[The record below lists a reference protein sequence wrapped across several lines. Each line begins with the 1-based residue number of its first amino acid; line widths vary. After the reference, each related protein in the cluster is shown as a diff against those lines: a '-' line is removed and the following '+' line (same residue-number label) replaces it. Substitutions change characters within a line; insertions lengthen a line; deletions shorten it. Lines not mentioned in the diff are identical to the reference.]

1 MGITDKLP
9 LLNSKS
15 KIVKIVGYVLYAFI
29 ILMIIGAMAPSEDTG
44 TTTSDASEDKEA
56 TTSDASDAKKT
67 ADVES
72 SGTLTA
78 SDVEDMLP
86 GGVGDPVDVT
96 VDGKDVNI
104 VMPFK
109 DNAFGSEYILMGT
122 RDDAVDIFKK
132 LFKDSRVSSV
142 TVSSQ
147 VPLVDKYGNDKTG
160 TGTRY
165 MMTSSTA
172 TKINWDNFNNDNL
185 VDVADSAYI
194 HPAMID

>member
-44 TTTSDASEDKEA
+44 ATTSDVSEDKETTTSDAKN
-56 TTSDASDAKKT
+56 T

-72 SGTLTA
+72 SGVLTA
-78 SDVEDMLP
+78 ADVEDMLP

-96 VDGKDVNI
+96 VDEEDVNI

-160 TGTRY
+160 TGTKY

-172 TKINWDNFNNDNL
+172 DKINWDNFNNENL

>member
-29 ILMIIGAMAPSEDTG
+29 ILMIIGAMAPSEDKG
-44 TTTSDASEDKEA
+44 ATTSDASEDKET
-56 TTSDASDAKKT
+56 TTSNAKNT

-72 SGTLTA
+72 SGVLTA
-78 SDVEDMLP
+78 ADVGDMLP

-96 VDGKDVNI
+96 VDGEDVNI

-160 TGTRY
+160 TGTKY

-172 TKINWDNFNNDNL
+172 AKINWDNFNNENL
-185 VDVADSAYI
+185 VDVADSAYV

>member
-44 TTTSDASEDKEA
+44 ATTSDVSEDKETTTSDAKN
-56 TTSDASDAKKT
+56 T

-72 SGTLTA
+72 SGVLTA
-78 SDVEDMLP
+78 ADVEDMLP

-96 VDGKDVNI
+96 VDEEDVNI

>member
-44 TTTSDASEDKEA
+44 TTTSDVSEDKET
-56 TTSDASDAKKT
+56 TTSDAKNT

-72 SGTLTA
+72 SGVLTA
-78 SDVEDMLP
+78 ADVEDMLP

-96 VDGKDVNI
+96 VDGEDVNI

>member
-29 ILMIIGAMAPSEDTG
+29 ILMIIGAMAPSED
-44 TTTSDASEDKEA
+44 KET

>member
-44 TTTSDASEDKEA
+44 TTTSDVSEDKET
-56 TTSDASDAKKT
+56 TTSDAKNT

-72 SGTLTA
+72 SGVLTA
-78 SDVEDMLP
+78 ADVEDMLP

-96 VDGKDVNI
+96 VDEEDVNI

-160 TGTRY
+160 TGTKY

-172 TKINWDNFNNDNL
+172 DKINWDNFNNENL

>member
-44 TTTSDASEDKEA
+44 ATTSDVSEDKETTTSDAKN
-56 TTSDASDAKKT
+56 T

-72 SGTLTA
+72 SGVLTA
-78 SDVEDMLP
+78 ADVEDMLP

-96 VDGKDVNI
+96 VDGEDVNI

-160 TGTRY
+160 TGTKY

-172 TKINWDNFNNDNL
+172 DKINWDNFNNVYL
-185 VDVADSAYI
+185 LDVADSAYI
-194 HPAMID
+194 HPSMID

>member
-44 TTTSDASEDKEA
+44 ATTSDVSEDKETTTSDAKN
-56 TTSDASDAKKT
+56 T

-72 SGTLTA
+72 SGVLTA
-78 SDVEDMLP
+78 ADVEDMLP

-96 VDGKDVNI
+96 VDGEDVNI

-160 TGTRY
+160 TGTKY

-172 TKINWDNFNNDNL
+172 DKINWDNFNNENL